1 MVKNVGTVDKI
12 VRVIVGI
19 LALVGV
25 FLVSGTV
32 LKVILGIVAILM
44 FFTAITGY
52 CALYR
57 FLGISTCPKGGAK
70 QLLISV
76 QKYNCNSA

>member
-25 FLVSGTV
+25 FIVSGTV

-44 FFTAITGY
+44 FFTAVTGY
-52 CALYR
+52 CGLYR
-57 FLGISTCPKGGAK
+57 VLGISTCPTGGK
-70 QLLISV
+70 
-76 QKYNCNSA
+76 K

>member
-1 MVKNVGTVDKI
+1 MLNNVGTVDKI
-12 VRVIVGI
+12 VRMILGI
-19 LALVGV
+19 LAMVGV

-57 FLGISTCPKGGAK
+57 FLGISTCPTGGK
-70 QLLISV
+70 
-76 QKYNCNSA
+76 K

>member
-12 VRVIVGI
+12 VRLIVGI

-52 CALYR
+52 CALYQV
-57 FLGISTCPKGGAK
+57 LGISTCPTGGK
-70 QLLISV
+70 
-76 QKYNCNSA
+76 K

>member
-52 CALYR
+52 CGLYR
-57 FLGISTCPKGGAK
+57 VLGISTCPKGGEK
-70 QLLISV
+70 
-76 QKYNCNSA
+76 

>member
-32 LKVILGIVAILM
+32 LKVILGIVAIMM
-44 FFTAITGY
+44 FFTAITGF
-52 CALYR
+52 CGLYR
-57 FLGISTCPKGGAK
+57 VLGISTCPTEGKK
-70 QLLISV
+70 
-76 QKYNCNSA
+76 

>member
-1 MVKNVGTVDKI
+1 MVKNVGKVDKI
-12 VRVIVGI
+12 VRVIAGI

-32 LKVILGIVAILM
+32 LKVMLGIVAILM

-52 CALYR
+52 CGLYQ
-57 FLGISTCPKGGAK
+57 FLGISTCPTGGK
-70 QLLISV
+70 
-76 QKYNCNSA
+76 K

>member
-32 LKVILGIVAILM
+32 LKVILGIVAISM

-52 CALYR
+52 CGLYR
-57 FLGISTCPKGGAK
+57 VLGISTCPTGGEK
-70 QLLISV
+70 
-76 QKYNCNSA
+76 

>member
-12 VRVIVGI
+12 VRVIMGI

-32 LKVILGIVAILM
+32 LKVILGIVAISM

-52 CALYR
+52 CGLYR
-57 FLGISTCPKGGAK
+57 VLGISTCPTGGK
-70 QLLISV
+70 
-76 QKYNCNSA
+76 K